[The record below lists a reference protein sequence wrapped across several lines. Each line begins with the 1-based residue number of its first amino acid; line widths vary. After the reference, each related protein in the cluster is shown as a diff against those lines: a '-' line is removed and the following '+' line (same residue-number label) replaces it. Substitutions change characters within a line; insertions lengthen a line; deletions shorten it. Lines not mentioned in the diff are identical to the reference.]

1 MKSSV
6 AFVATAFVSTM
17 VLAGDCSSTKMKPTD
32 ASAPASTKLAESPK
46 RLQEAAKA
54 EQQVSKQQLA
64 QAVSTV
70 NPSGR

>member
-1 MKSSV
+1 MKSFA
-6 AFVATAFVSTM
+6 AFVATACVSTM

>member
-1 MKSSV
+1 MKSFV

-54 EQQVSKQQLA
+54 DQQAPKQQLA
-64 QAVSTV
+64 QAVSAV

>member
-1 MKSSV
+1 MKSFV

-46 RLQEAAKA
+46 RLQEAAEA
-54 EQQVSKQQLA
+54 EQQAPKQQLA
-64 QAVSTV
+64 QVVSAVS
-70 NPSGR
+70 PSGR

>member
-1 MKSSV
+1 MKSFV
-6 AFVATAFVSTM
+6 AFVTTACVSTM

-54 EQQVSKQQLA
+54 EQQAPKQQLA
-64 QAVSTV
+64 QVVFAVS
-70 NPSGR
+70 PSGR

>member
-1 MKSSV
+1 MKSFV

>member
-1 MKSSV
+1 MKSIG

-17 VLAGDCSSTKMKPTD
+17 ALAGDCSSTKMKLTD

-54 EQQVSKQQLA
+54 EQHVSKQQLA
-64 QAVSTV
+64 QAVYTV
-70 NPSGR
+70 NQSGR

>member
-1 MKSSV
+1 
-6 AFVATAFVSTM
+6 M

-32 ASAPASTKLAESPK
+32 ASAPASTKLSESPK

-54 EQQVSKQQLA
+54 EQQAPKQQLA
-64 QAVSTV
+64 QAVSAV